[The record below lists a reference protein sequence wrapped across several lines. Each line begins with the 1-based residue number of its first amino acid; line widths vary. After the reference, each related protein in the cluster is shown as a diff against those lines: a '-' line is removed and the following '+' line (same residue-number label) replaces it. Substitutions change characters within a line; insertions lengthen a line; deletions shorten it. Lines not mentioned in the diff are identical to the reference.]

1 MSTTDPKNQDKL
13 TGLALRVAALEKATE
28 LGEGRID
35 PDLLTQVKAV
45 LERTSHR
52 RELSAEHTVIG
63 FFGATGSGKSTLF
76 NAVVGKE
83 IAKSAARRPTTAVAQ
98 AAIWGKAGSEP
109 LLDWLEVTNRTY
121 MDEDPAAATDA
132 LNRADVPVTVGM
144 WNKIRKSVGHA
155 KTEEATGGL
164 VLLDLPDFD
173 SVEASNRKIVEK
185 MAKCVDVLVW
195 VMDPQ
200 KYADAVIHQDFI
212 APLASHGA
220 VTLAVLN
227 QVDHLD
233 PAEVPAV
240 LDSLKLLLAQ
250 DGLSSTLVADPL
262 GVSAKTGHN
271 IPRLREILGQV
282 AVAKSAALARI
293 DADLDGARKDLLTQD
308 GGGAPQGVSGANT
321 VALERGLYAA
331 SGADAIVTAA
341 ANSYKLHAAEAT
353 GWIPTRWALR
363 LKKDPL
369 KRLGLHKEHDGAPI
383 SKSSTPPMGAA
394 QKAAAS
400 TAIRTFAT
408 DASQGVTEPWSRSI
422 RDAARTYED
431 RLPLELERAIAT
443 VHYDASKKR
452 WWWHLLNIIQ
462 WLGLAAALVGLLWLT
477 ALAAAGYFQL
487 VLPEPPAVEGFPL
500 PLPTLLVVSGL
511 LLGILIAMLG
521 RLIAAGGHRIYA
533 RGISRQLAANIA
545 DVAGRCVVDPV
556 EAEVNRLADYR
567 AALAQAK

>member
-1 MSTTDPKNQDKL
+1 MSTTETNQDKL
-13 TGLALRVAALEKATE
+13 TGLALRVAALEKAAE
-28 LGEGRID
+28 LGEGRVD
-35 PDLLTQVKAV
+35 PDLLSTVTTV
-45 LERTSHR
+45 LDRTSRR
-52 RELSAEHTVIG
+52 RELSAEHTVVG

-83 IAKSAARRPTTAVAQ
+83 IAKSAARRPTTSVAQ
-98 AAIWGKAGSEP
+98 AAIWGRAGVEP

-121 MDEDPAAATDA
+121 MDEDATQAAEA

-144 WNKIRKSVGHA
+144 WNKIRKSIGHA

-227 QVDHLD
+227 QVDRLD
-233 PAEVPAV
+233 QAEVPAV

-250 DGLSSTLVADPL
+250 DGLSSTLVADPI

-293 DADLDGARKDLLTQD
+293 DADLDGARKDLLSQD
-308 GGGAPQGVSGANT
+308 GGGAPRGVTGANT
-321 VALERGLYAA
+321 DALENGLYAA
-331 SGADAIVTAA
+331 SGADSIVKAA

-353 GWIPTRWALR
+353 GWIPTRWL
-363 LKKDPL
+363 LHVKKDPL
-369 KRLGLHKEHDGAPI
+369 KRLGLSKEHDGAPI
-383 SKSSTPPMGAA
+383 SKSSTPPMGAP

-400 TAIRTFAT
+400 TALRTFAV
-408 DASQGVTEPWSRSI
+408 DAAEGIAEPWSHSV

-431 RLPLELERAIAT
+431 RLPLEIERAIAT
-443 VHYDASKKR
+443 VHYDANKKR

-462 WLGLAAALVGLLWLT
+462 WLGVAAAVVGLLWLT

-487 VLPEPPAVEGFPL
+487 VLPAPPVVEGFPL
-500 PLPTLLVVSGL
+500 PLPTLLVVTGL
-511 LLGILIAMLG
+511 LLGIVVAMLG
-521 RLIAAGGHRIYA
+521 RLIAAAGHRIYA
-533 RGISRQLAANIA
+533 RGITRQLRTNIV
-545 DVAGRCVVDPV
+545 DVAARCVVTPV
-556 EAEVNRLADYR
+556 EDELNRLADYR
-567 AALAQAK
+567 AALDQAK